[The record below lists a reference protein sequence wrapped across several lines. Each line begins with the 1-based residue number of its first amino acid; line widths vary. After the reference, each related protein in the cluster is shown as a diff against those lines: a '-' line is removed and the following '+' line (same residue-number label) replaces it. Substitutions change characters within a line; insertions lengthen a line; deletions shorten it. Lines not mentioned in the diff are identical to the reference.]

1 MILALAAV
9 TIGTLDLGRCAA
21 QTAEAETSAAIARV
35 KSLDSKIHAV
45 IALDPTALD
54 QARSIDQ
61 NHSHGSLYGCTILL
75 KDNIE
80 ADGPLPTTA
89 GTLALPQNVTHR
101 DAPLVKRLRNAAL
114 SFWARRI
121 SPNGRTSVRMHPFQ
135 AGVL

>member
-1 MILALAAV
+1 MIVALAAV
-9 TIGTLDLGRCAA
+9 VIGAIEVGRCAA
-21 QTAEAETSAAIARV
+21 QTSNAETNAAIARV

-61 NHSHGSLYGCTILL
+61 RHSHGSLYGYTILL

-89 GTLALPQNVTHR
+89 GSLALLQNVTHR
-101 DAPLVKRLRNAAL
+101 DAPLVKRLRSADAVILGKTNL
-114 SFWARRI
+114 SEWANIR
-121 SPNGRTSVRMHPFQ
+121 STHPSQ